1 MDLFYNKT
9 SSIIRARCQ
18 IISKIRELFE
28 SYGFLEVETP
38 ILHPVKGGANAT
50 PLVTYYEDLK

>member
-1 MDLFYNKT
+1 
-9 SSIIRARCQ
+9 
-18 IISKIRELFE
+18 LFE

-50 PLVTYYEDLK
+50 PFVTYYEDLK